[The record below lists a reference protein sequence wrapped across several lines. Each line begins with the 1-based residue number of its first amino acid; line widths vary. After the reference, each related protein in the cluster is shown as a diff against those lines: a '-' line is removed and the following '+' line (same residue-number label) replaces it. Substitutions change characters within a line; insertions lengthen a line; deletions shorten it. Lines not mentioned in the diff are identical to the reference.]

1 MFSCEFCEISQ
12 NTFFTEP
19 LLTTPSLY
27 TSMPQKTL
35 CTKLIAVL
43 KLDGHLWKKFIFYE
57 PLDEVIANNDMVT
70 GDESDVYAR
79 NGAGWFVEVQGSH
92 QVGEL
97 IKSG

>member
-1 MFSCEFCEISQ
+1 
-12 NTFFTEP
+12 
-19 LLTTPSLY
+19 
-27 TSMPQKTL
+27 MPQKAL

>member
-35 CTKLIAVL
+35 CTKLIVVL

-70 GDESDVYAR
+70 GDESDVYVR
-79 NGAGWFVEVQGSH
+79 NGAGWLLEVQGSH